1 MLAGYAWKWTPEKE
15 NPDANVPD
23 VDIPEFGFARPWNSR
38 HDQYSWAINDSG
50 QHQVGCIHTSQGL
63 EFDYIGVIIGRD
75 LQYDPETHELVGD
88 YNNYYDSTGKKG
100 LKDNPDRLTKY
111 IKDIYRVLLS
121 RGMKGCAVFC
131 CDENLRAYFKKCF
144 QK

>member
-1 MLAGYAWKWTPEKE
+1 MNSTRSTAATTKP
-15 NPDANVPD
+15 
-23 VDIPEFGFARPWNSR
+23 ARPSRGRPWIKARNSPPTVFSSR
-38 HDQYSWAINDSG
+38 